1 MIESRPWA
9 VVPVKRFAAAKS
21 RLRPVLNAAE
31 CAELAKQ
38 MLQDVLATLTACPEI
53 LSGVIVVT
61 SDTAVAETARHSGAR
76 VLLQPIDSGI
86 NAAILH
92 VIETTAASAEA
103 GLIVVPSDL
112 PQLTRTAIAQA
123 AAAIASPR
131 SMAIAAA
138 AEDGGTNLIAC
149 RPASL
154 LVPRFGPDSF
164 ESHRRAA
171 AEIGINARILN
182 LPELA
187 LDIDRPWHLE
197 KFLAMETNTR
207 THAFLSRR
215 EIAEVT
221 T

>member
-1 MIESRPWA
+1 MTGNRLWA
-9 VVPVKRFAAAKS
+9 VVPVKHFTAAKS
-21 RLRPVLNAAE
+21 RLRPVLNASE

-38 MLQDVLATLTACPEI
+38 MLLDVLTTLTACPEI

-61 SDTAVAETARHSGAR
+61 SDAAVAETAQHSGAR
-76 VLLQPIDSGI
+76 VMLQPVDNGI

-92 VIETTAASAEA
+92 AVESFSVDD

-149 RPASL
+149 HPASL

-164 ESHRRAA
+164 EKHLRAA
-171 AEIGINARILN
+171 AEIGIHPCILN

-187 LDIDRPWHLE
+187 LDIDRPWLLE
-197 KFLAMETNTR
+197 KFLAMQTKTR
-207 THAFLSRR
+207 THELLSRR
-215 EIAEVT
+215 KIAET
-221 T
+221 TT